1 MSSFYQFYTL
11 PMAANKLAAFLSRLV
26 VINILAEIPVA
37 VVEIHV
43 ADFCYV
49 VPLSVKNLMN
59 TQLIDLF
66 RT

>member
-1 MSSFYQFYTL
+1 
-11 PMAANKLAAFLSRLV
+11 MAANKLAAFLSRLV